1 MSRTFAG
8 RAILA
13 GDIEGEAR
21 VSMTGFNTY
30 ASFYNSLTSPAE
42 SALCADSGNEAL
54 YGKDLAGKV
63 LCIPNTIGS
72 TSAGAVWQ
80 RVATLGVAPKA
91 VLFANPIDSLAAA
104 GLIVSDVWAGK
115 RIVTAD
121 QLGEAFLDSVT
132 DGDWVRVCADGTVT
146 VV

>member
-1 MSRTFAG
+1 MSRTFVG
-8 RAILA
+8 RPILA
-13 GDIEGEAR
+13 GDIEGEAL
-21 VSMTGFNTY
+21 VSINGFNTY
-30 ASFYNSLTSPAE
+30 ASFYNSLISPAV

-80 RVATLGVAPKA
+80 RIATLGVAPKA

-104 GLIVSDVWAGK
+104 GLIVSDVWADR
-115 RIVTAD
+115 RIVTVD
-121 QLGEAFLDSVT
+121 QLGETFLDSVE
-132 DGDWVRVCADGTVT
+132 DGNWIRVCTDGTVILD
-146 VV
+146 